1 MSMGCFIR
9 KAVFSLLGLFVL
21 VSGASAQTPVPEPRP
36 SPFPGGWEGRDFG
49 VSHRMEKRQ
58 DYRRGRRDVRRNDR
72 YDRRQHRSWR
82 VQ

>member
-21 VSGASAQTPVPEPRP
+21 VSGALAQTPVPEPRP
-36 SPFPGGWEGRDFG
+36 SPFSGGWEGRDFG

-58 DYRRGRRDVRRNDR
+58 AVRRGRRDVRRSDR
-72 YDRRQHRSWR
+72 HDTRSHY
-82 VQ
+82 

>member
-21 VSGASAQTPVPEPRP
+21 VSGALAQTPVPEPRP
-36 SPFPGGWEGRDFG
+36 SPFSGGWEDRDFG
-49 VSHRMEKRQ
+49 VSQRMEKRQ
-58 DYRRGRRDVRRNDR
+58 DYRHGRRDVRRDMR
-72 YDRRQHRSWR
+72 HHRGWR